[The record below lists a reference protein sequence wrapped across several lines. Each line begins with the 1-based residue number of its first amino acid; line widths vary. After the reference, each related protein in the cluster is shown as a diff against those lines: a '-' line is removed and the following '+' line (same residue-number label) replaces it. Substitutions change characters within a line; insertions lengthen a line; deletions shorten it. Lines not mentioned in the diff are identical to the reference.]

1 MRAVQSK
8 ILVAYA
14 FVIGFHHKTSDMKTV
29 RVIVLSKNY
38 VTVVVLPTKF
48 LFLRKMKKKSDI
60 KTWCNENH
68 AHPHHITF

>member
-29 RVIVLSKNY
+29 PVLPHKIVLSKNY

-48 LFLRKMKKKSDI
+48 LFLRKMKEKV
-60 KTWCNENH
+60 
-68 AHPHHITF
+68 